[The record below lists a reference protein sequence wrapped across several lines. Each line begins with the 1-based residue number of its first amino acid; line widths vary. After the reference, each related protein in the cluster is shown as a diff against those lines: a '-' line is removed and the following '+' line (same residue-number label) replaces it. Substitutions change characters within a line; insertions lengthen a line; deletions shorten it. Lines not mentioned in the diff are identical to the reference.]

1 MAIMHTR
8 FLPIFLF
15 LGLMLGLPVQAAA
28 QEALNRIVAVVNDD
42 VILASELEDKVRLVL
57 SQLSQQDTQPPS
69 PAQLERQVLDRLIME
84 RLQLQVAERNNIE
97 VDDETLNANLR
108 NIAAQNGV
116 SLAEFRQTLERE
128 GMDYAAFREELR
140 SQIMINRLRQQT
152 VINRIDI
159 TDQEVD
165 NLLAG
170 QTAWSDQTRDYHLG
184 HILIA
189 TPEAASPEQIRAAE
203 REAGEVLEKLRSGAD
218 FSETAV
224 AVSESET
231 ALEGGDLGWR
241 KAAQLPS
248 LFADVVR
255 GMQPG
260 EISDLI
266 RSPSGFHII
275 KLIDVRGDER
285 HVITQSRVR
294 HILLQPDEMTS
305 EANVRL
311 RIEQLRDRL
320 ETGADFADLA
330 RSHSTDKVSASNG
343 GDLGWV
349 NPGDMVPE
357 FEEAMNRLEPGEVSK
372 PVQTR
377 FGWHLIQ
384 VLERRERDSTDDYQ
398 RSRAREMIRQR
409 KTDEEMELWLRRLR
423 DESYIEYRLEPSSGA

>member
-1 MAIMHTR
+1 MHTK
-8 FLPIFLF
+8 LLSLILLLCLAP
-15 LGLMLGLPVQAAA
+15 GLSGAA
-28 QEALNRIVAVVNDD
+28 QTLNRIVAVVNND
-42 VILASELEDKVRLVL
+42 VILASELEDKVQLVT
-57 SQLSQQDTQPPS
+57 SQLREQNTQLPDPG
-69 PAQLERQVLDRLIME
+69 QLRRQVLERLVME

-116 SLAEFRQTLERE
+116 NLTEFRQRLQAE

-140 SQIMINRLRQQT
+140 NQIKINRLRQQT
-152 VINRIDI
+152 VVNRIDI

-165 NLLAG
+165 NLLAS
-170 QTAWSDQTRDYHLG
+170 QTAWSDQTRDYHLA

-189 TPEAASPEQIRAAE
+189 TPEAASPEQIQAAE
-203 REAGEVLEKLRSGAD
+203 ARAGEVLEKLRGGAD

-255 GMQPG
+255 DMRPG

-275 KLIDVRGDER
+275 KLVDVRGDER

-294 HILLQPDEMTS
+294 HILLQPDEMLS
-305 EANVRL
+305 EADARL
-311 RIEQLRDRL
+311 RIEQLRGRL
-320 ETGADFADLA
+320 ETGADFAELA
-330 RSHSTDKVSASNG
+330 RSHSTDKVSASEG

-349 NPGDMVPE
+349 SPGEMVPE
-357 FEEAMNRLEPGEVSK
+357 FEEAMRKLAPGEISE
-372 PVQTR
+372 PVQSR

-384 VLERRERDSTDDYQ
+384 VLERRERDSTADYQ

-423 DESYIEYRLEPSSGA
+423 DESYIEYRLEPATG

>member
-1 MAIMHTR
+1 MATMHTR

-15 LGLMLGLPVQAAA
+15 LGLLLGLPAQAAA
-28 QEALNRIVAVVNDD
+28 QALNRIVAVVNDD
-42 VILASELEDKVRLVL
+42 VILASELEDKVRLVR
-57 SQLSQQDTQPPS
+57 SQLAQQDTQPPD
-69 PAQLERQVLDRLIME
+69 PAQLERQVLERLIME

-116 SLAEFRQTLERE
+116 SLTEFRQTLERE
-128 GMDYAAFREELR
+128 GMDYVAFREELR
-140 SQIMINRLRQQT
+140 SQIMISRLRQQT
-152 VINRIDI
+152 VINRIDVS
-159 TDQEVD
+159 DQEVD
-165 NLLAG
+165 NLLAS

-255 GMQPG
+255 DMQPG

-294 HILLQPDEMTS
+294 HILLQPDEMLS
-305 EANVRL
+305 EAGVRV
-311 RIEQLRDRL
+311 RIQQLRDRL
-320 ETGADFADLA
+320 ETGADFAELA

-357 FEEAMNRLEPGEVSK
+357 FQEAMNKLEPGEISE

-384 VLERRERDSTDDYQ
+384 VLERRQRDSTDDYQ
-398 RSRAREMIRQR
+398 RSRAREMIRER

>member
-1 MAIMHTR
+1 MHTR
-8 FLPIFLF
+8 LLPIFMF
-15 LGLMLGLPVQAAA
+15 LGLLLGLSAPAAA
-28 QEALNRIVAVVNDD
+28 QPINRIVAVVNDD
-42 VILASELEDKVRLVL
+42 VILASELEDKVQLVR
-57 SQLSQQDTQPPS
+57 SQLAQQNTQAPD
-69 PAQLERQVLDRLIME
+69 PAQLERQVLERLIME

-116 SLAEFRQTLERE
+116 TLTEFRQTLERE

-159 TDQEVD
+159 SDQEVD
-165 NLLAG
+165 NLLAS

-189 TPEAASPEQIRAAE
+189 TPEAASPEQIQAAE
-203 REAGEVLEKLRSGAD
+203 RKATGVLDRLRGGAD

-255 GMQPG
+255 DMQPG

-275 KLIDVRGDER
+275 KLIDVRGEER

-305 EANVRL
+305 EADVRL
-311 RIEQLRDRL
+311 RIEQLRGRL
-320 ETGADFADLA
+320 ETGADFAELA

-357 FEEAMNRLEPGEVSK
+357 FEQAMNKLAPGEISE
-372 PVQTR
+372 PVQSR

-384 VLERRERDSTDDYQ
+384 VLERRERDSTEDYQ
-398 RSRAREMIRQR
+398 RARAREMIRQR

-423 DESYIEYRLEPSSGA
+423 DESYIEYRLEPPSGA

>member
-1 MAIMHTR
+1 MDAMYTR
-8 FLPIFLF
+8 LLPIFLF
-15 LGLMLGLPVQAAA
+15 LGLLPGLSAPAAA
-28 QEALNRIVAVVNDD
+28 QPINRIVAVVNDD
-42 VILASELEDKVRLVL
+42 VILASELEDKVQLVR
-57 SQLSQQDTQPPS
+57 SQLAQQNTQPPD
-69 PAQLERQVLDRLIME
+69 PAQLERQVLERLIME

-108 NIAAQNGV
+108 NIASQNGV
-116 SLAEFRQTLERE
+116 TLTEFRQTLERE

-159 TDQEVD
+159 SDQEVD
-165 NLLAG
+165 NLLAS

-189 TPEAASPEQIRAAE
+189 TPEAASPEQIQAAE
-203 REAGEVLEKLRSGAD
+203 RKAAGVLEKLRGGDD

-255 GMQPG
+255 DMQPG

-275 KLIDVRGDER
+275 KLINVRGEER

-305 EANVRL
+305 EADVRL
-311 RIEQLRDRL
+311 RIEQLRGRL
-320 ETGADFADLA
+320 ETGADFAELA

-357 FEEAMNRLEPGEVSK
+357 FEQAMNKLAPGEISE
-372 PVQTR
+372 PVQSR

-384 VLERRERDSTDDYQ
+384 VLERRERDSTEDY
-398 RSRAREMIRQR
+398 RRARAREMIRQR

>member
-1 MAIMHTR
+1 M
-8 FLPIFLF
+8 F
-15 LGLMLGLPVQAAA
+15 LGLLLGLSAPAAA
-28 QEALNRIVAVVNDD
+28 QPINRIVAVVNDD
-42 VILASELEDKVRLVL
+42 VILASELEDKVQLVR
-57 SQLSQQDTQPPS
+57 SQLAQQNTQAPD
-69 PAQLERQVLDRLIME
+69 PAQLERQVLERLIME

-116 SLAEFRQTLERE
+116 TLTEFRQTLERE

-159 TDQEVD
+159 SDQEVD
-165 NLLAG
+165 NLLAS

-189 TPEAASPEQIRAAE
+189 TPEAASPEQIQAAE
-203 REAGEVLEKLRSGAD
+203 RKATGVLDRLRGGAD

-255 GMQPG
+255 DMQPG

-275 KLIDVRGDER
+275 KLIDVRGEER

-305 EANVRL
+305 EADVRL
-311 RIEQLRDRL
+311 RIEQLRGRL
-320 ETGADFADLA
+320 ETGADFAELA

-357 FEEAMNRLEPGEVSK
+357 FEQAMNKLAPGEISE
-372 PVQTR
+372 PVQSR

-384 VLERRERDSTDDYQ
+384 VLERRERDSTEDYQ
-398 RSRAREMIRQR
+398 RARAREMIRQR

-423 DESYIEYRLEPSSGA
+423 DESYIEYRLEPPSGA

>member
-1 MAIMHTR
+1 MYTR
-8 FLPIFLF
+8 LLPIFLF
-15 LGLMLGLPVQAAA
+15 LGLLPGLSAPAAA
-28 QEALNRIVAVVNDD
+28 QPINRIVAVVNDD
-42 VILASELEDKVRLVL
+42 VILASELEDKVQLVR
-57 SQLSQQDTQPPS
+57 SQLAQQNTQPPD
-69 PAQLERQVLDRLIME
+69 PAQLERQVLERLIME

-108 NIAAQNGV
+108 NIASQNGV
-116 SLAEFRQTLERE
+116 TLTEFRQTLERE

-159 TDQEVD
+159 SDQEVD
-165 NLLAG
+165 NLLAS

-189 TPEAASPEQIRAAE
+189 TPEAASPEQIQAAE
-203 REAGEVLEKLRSGAD
+203 RKAAGVLEKLRGGDD

-255 GMQPG
+255 DMQPG

-275 KLIDVRGDER
+275 KLINVRGEER

-305 EANVRL
+305 EADVRL
-311 RIEQLRDRL
+311 RIEQLRGRL
-320 ETGADFADLA
+320 ETGADFAELA

-357 FEEAMNRLEPGEVSK
+357 FEQAMNKLAPGEISE
-372 PVQTR
+372 PVQSR

-384 VLERRERDSTDDYQ
+384 VLERRERDSTEDY
-398 RSRAREMIRQR
+398 RRARAREMIRQR

>member
-1 MAIMHTR
+1 MDAMHTR
-8 FLPIFLF
+8 LLPIFMF
-15 LGLMLGLPVQAAA
+15 LGLLLGLSAPAAA
-28 QEALNRIVAVVNDD
+28 QPINRIVAVVNDD
-42 VILASELEDKVRLVL
+42 VILASELEDKVQLVR
-57 SQLSQQDTQPPS
+57 SQLAQQNTQAPD
-69 PAQLERQVLDRLIME
+69 PAQLERQVLERLIME

-116 SLAEFRQTLERE
+116 TLTEFRQTLERE

-159 TDQEVD
+159 SDQEVD
-165 NLLAG
+165 NLLAS

-189 TPEAASPEQIRAAE
+189 TPEAASPEQIQAAE
-203 REAGEVLEKLRSGAD
+203 RKATGVLDRLRGGAD

-255 GMQPG
+255 DMQPG

-275 KLIDVRGDER
+275 KLIDVRGEER

-305 EANVRL
+305 EADVRL
-311 RIEQLRDRL
+311 RIEQLRGRL
-320 ETGADFADLA
+320 ETGADFAELA

-357 FEEAMNRLEPGEVSK
+357 FEQAMNKLAPGEISE
-372 PVQTR
+372 PVQSR

-384 VLERRERDSTDDYQ
+384 VLERRERDSTEDYQ
-398 RSRAREMIRQR
+398 RARAREMIRQR

-423 DESYIEYRLEPSSGA
+423 DESYIEYRLEPPSGA

>member
-1 MAIMHTR
+1 MHTR

-15 LGLMLGLPVQAAA
+15 LGLLLGLPVQAAA
-28 QEALNRIVAVVNDD
+28 QALNRIVAVVNDD
-42 VILASELEDKVRLVL
+42 VILASELEDKVRLVR
-57 SQLSQQDTQPPS
+57 SQLAQQDTQAPD
-69 PAQLERQVLDRLIME
+69 PAQLERQVLERLIME

-116 SLAEFRQTLERE
+116 SLTEFRQTLESE

-140 SQIMINRLRQQT
+140 NQIMINRLRQQT

-159 TDQEVD
+159 SDQEVD
-165 NLLAG
+165 NLLAS

-189 TPEAASPEQIRAAE
+189 TPEAAAPEQIQAAE
-203 REAGEVLEKLRSGAD
+203 REAGEVLERLRGGAD

-255 GMQPG
+255 DMQPG

-275 KLIDVRGDER
+275 KLIEVRGDER

-294 HILLQPDEMTS
+294 HILLQPDEMLS
-305 EANVRL
+305 ESGVRL

-357 FEEAMNRLEPGEVSK
+357 FEEAMNRLEPGEISE

-423 DESYIEYRLEPSSGA
+423 DESYIEYRLEPSAG

>member
-1 MAIMHTR
+1 MDAMHTR
-8 FLPIFLF
+8 LLPLFLF
-15 LGLMLGLPVQAAA
+15 LSLLLGLSAPAAA
-28 QEALNRIVAVVNDD
+28 QPINRIVAVVNDD
-42 VILASELEDKVRLVL
+42 VILASELEDKVQLVR
-57 SQLSQQDTQPPS
+57 SQLAQQNTQPPD
-69 PAQLERQVLDRLIME
+69 PAQLERQVLERLIME

-116 SLAEFRQTLERE
+116 TLTEFRQTLERE
-128 GMDYAAFREELR
+128 GMDYAVFREELR

-159 TDQEVD
+159 SDQEVD
-165 NLLAG
+165 NLLAS

-189 TPEAASPEQIRAAE
+189 TPEAASPEQIQAAE
-203 REAGEVLEKLRSGAD
+203 RKATGVLEKLRGGAD

-255 GMQPG
+255 DMQPG

-275 KLIDVRGDER
+275 KLIDVRGEER
-285 HVITQSRVR
+285 HVITQNRVR

-305 EANVRL
+305 EADVRL
-311 RIEQLRDRL
+311 RIEQLRGRL
-320 ETGADFADLA
+320 ETGADFAELA

-349 NPGDMVPE
+349 NPGQMVPE
-357 FEEAMNRLEPGEVSK
+357 FEQAMNKLAPGEISE
-372 PVQTR
+372 PVQSR

-384 VLERRERDSTDDYQ
+384 VLERRERDSTEDYQ
-398 RSRAREMIRQR
+398 RARAREMIRQR

>member
-1 MAIMHTR
+1 
-8 FLPIFLF
+8 
-15 LGLMLGLPVQAAA
+15 
-28 QEALNRIVAVVNDD
+28 
-42 VILASELEDKVRLVL
+42 
-57 SQLSQQDTQPPS
+57 
-69 PAQLERQVLDRLIME
+69 
-84 RLQLQVAERNNIE
+84 
-97 VDDETLNANLR
+97 
-108 NIAAQNGV
+108 
-116 SLAEFRQTLERE
+116 TLERE

-159 TDQEVD
+159 SDQEVD
-165 NLLAG
+165 NLLASRS
-170 QTAWSDQTRDYHLG
+170 AWSDQTRDYHLS

-189 TPEAASPEQIRAAE
+189 TPEAASPEQIQAAE
-203 REAGEVLEKLRSGAD
+203 RKAAGVLEKLRGGDD

-255 GMQPG
+255 DMQPG

-294 HILLQPDEMTS
+294 HILLQPDEMS
-305 EANVRL
+305 READIRL
-311 RIEQLRDRL
+311 RIGQLRDRL
-320 ETGADFADLA
+320 ETGADFAELA

-357 FEEAMNRLEPGEVSK
+357 FEQAMNQLAPGEISQ
-372 PVQTR
+372 PVQSR

-384 VLERRERDSTDDYQ
+384 VLERREHDSTEDY
-398 RSRAREMIRQR
+398 RRARARDMIRQR

-423 DESYIEYRLEPSSGA
+423 DESYIEYRLEPPSGA